1 MNIKETTNYNIFKL
15 SPFNRPVDKR
25 HVSKIK
31 ASMLEE
37 YIPTAIL
44 VNSDFEIIDGQH
56 RFTAASELGLPIFY
70 TKLSS
75 AHVDQFARLNTN
87 VRPWTSLEFI
97 AFFAKKGNENYKR
110 VELIQKEFNL
120 KPTLVISLGLEAEWS
135 GRHTEVIKK
144 GLLEFSTYNLLAAQN
159 NIYSLIQLKTA
170 HDWAFNSRFIN
181 VLMKFEHES
190 EAFNLKEWVSRAMR
204 YRDLVYKCTNQSGW
218 DNMVETVWNYRRRDG
233 NRITI
238 K

>member
-1 MNIKETTNYNIFKL
+1 MNIKETTNYSIFKL

-25 HVSKIK
+25 HVGKIK
-31 ASMLEE
+31 ASMQEE

-87 VRPWTSLEFI
+87 VRPWTSIEFI

-120 KPTLVISLGLEAEWS
+120 KPTIVIALGLQIQLNGAYSEI
-135 GRHTEVIKK
+135 IKK
-144 GLLEFSTYNLLAAQN
+144 GLLDFSVYNLLTAQD
-159 NIYSLIQLKTA
+159 NIYSLERLKTA
-170 HDWAFNSRFIN
+170 NDWAFNNRFIS
-181 VLMKFEHES
+181 VLMKFESES
-190 EAFNLKEWVSRAMR
+190 EAFNLKEWVSRAMK

-218 DNMVETVWNYRRRDG
+218 DNMVETVWNYRRRED